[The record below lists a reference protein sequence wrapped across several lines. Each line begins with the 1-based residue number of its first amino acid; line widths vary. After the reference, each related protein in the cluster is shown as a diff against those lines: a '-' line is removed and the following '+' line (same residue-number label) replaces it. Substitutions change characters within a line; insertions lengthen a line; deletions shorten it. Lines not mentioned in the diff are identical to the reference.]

1 MKRVIKTK
9 ILQSNEKV
17 VKSIYKINFIFFF
30 FQNAATLTD
39 PEGDKKAYLHH
50 LADLRTLHYIND
62 NLQSHLLFMGL
73 LTDFIKEMQEMKQS
87 LQ

>member
-1 MKRVIKTK
+1 MKT
-9 ILQSNEKV
+9 V
-17 VKSIYKINFIFFF
+17 VKSIYKIDFIFF
-30 FQNAATLTD
+30 FQNAATIT
-39 PEGDKKAYLHH
+39 EGDKKAYLHH
-50 LADLRTLHYIND
+50 LADLRTLHYFND

>member
-1 MKRVIKTK
+1 MKT
-9 ILQSNEKV
+9 V
-17 VKSIYKINFIFFF
+17 VKSIYKIDFIFF
-30 FQNAATLTD
+30 FQNAATIT
-39 PEGDKKAYLHH
+39 EGDKKAYLHH
-50 LADLRTLHYIND
+50 LTDLRTLHYFND

>member
-1 MKRVIKTK
+1 M
-9 ILQSNEKV
+9 
-17 VKSIYKINFIFFF
+17 VKSIYKIDFIFF
-30 FQNAATLTD
+30 FQNAATLT
-39 PEGDKKAYLHH
+39 EGDKKAYLHH
-50 LADLRTLHYIND
+50 LTDLRTLHYFND

>member
-1 MKRVIKTK
+1 MKTVI
-9 ILQSNEKV
+9 
-17 VKSIYKINFIFFF
+17 KSIYKIDFIFF

-50 LADLRTLHYIND
+50 LADLRTLHYFND

-73 LTDFIKEMQEMKQS
+73 LTDFTKEMQEMKQS

>member
-9 ILQSNEKV
+9 ILQSNKKV
-17 VKSIYKINFIFFF
+17 IKSIYKIDFIFF

-39 PEGDKKAYLHH
+39 LEGDKKAYLHH
-50 LADLRTLHYIND
+50 LEDLRTLHYIND
-62 NLQSHLLFMGL
+62 NLSSHLLFMGL
-73 LTDFIKEMQEMKQS
+73 LTDFINEMQEMKQS